1 MLLQEFLKYGI
12 LVLQIQNPGKGNSIF
27 RRKSIMKRKKV
38 LALLMATAVTFGST
52 VPTATFAM
60 PEDQYT
66 DVQKEDSF
74 FEYVEDVTDYKIM
87 AGLEDKT
94 DEFGIAEKITRSD
107 LVEYL
112 YKMMLE
118 PAANGSLRFE
128 DVLDQDYEEAVVWA
142 DSVGLFEGLEDTFF
156 ENDEFKADT
165 EVTREQAAVILRNLA
180 TKVLKIDFTSENEE
194 DAIKDKDGNVLK
206 ALENLDAYEDGTS
219 VTGEYLDAVKW
230 AVGYT
235 LLNPATTDTEADR
248 YNEELAGKL
257 NLQGTLEKVDLA
269 EAISKLLDMVPE
281 DSEVETA
288 KTEYEDA
295 QEAAASDNGSGYV
308 GTSTGNAGRGTA
320 NRGNSNSSTSN
331 NTSNNNSNN
340 SSNNNSNTSN
350 ESVITPH
357 EHTWEKNEWQE
368 EGHYEQEV
376 AKEAWTETIEH
387 AEEGHNESVL
397 VSPEESHTEEVV
409 TIPEMGHR
417 EDVYH
422 EEEGHYESVLV
433 SPEEGHYEQVLV
445 SEEEGHYEKVEV
457 SPEEGHYEQVLVSE
471 EEGHYEKV
479 EVSPEE
485 GHYETIHHEEEGHW
499 EQKEVSPEKGHWETV
514 HHEEEGHYETVHHEE
529 EGHWETQQIQVG
541 TEPVYET
548 RAVTVCNLCDAI
560 LWDPATGG
568 DFEEAITNHMIEH
581 GTSIS
586 YRTENRQFQVGEKPI
601 YEEKEVWVVD
611 KEAWDEQVW
620 VVDKEAWDEQVWV
633 VDEEAVYEDVW
644 VVDKEAYDEQVWVVD
659 KEAVYEDQ
667 WVVDKEAVYEDKWVV
682 DKEAVY
688 EDKWVVDKEAYTEA
702 IWVVDQEQ
710 VSEFIK
716 VVDKEAVYEDKWIID
731 KEAWVEIIEHP
742 AEYKDV
748 WVVDKEAGF
757 NWVCSGCGETATEI

>member
-1 MLLQEFLKYGI
+1 
-12 LVLQIQNPGKGNSIF
+12 
-27 RRKSIMKRKKV
+27 MKRKKV

-165 EVTREQAAVILRNLA
+165 EVTREQASVILRNLA

-331 NTSNNNSNN
+331 NTTNNN
-340 SSNNNSNTSN
+340 SNNNSNTSN
-350 ESVITPH
+350 ESVTTPH

-422 EEEGHYESVLV
+422 EEEGHYENVL
-433 SPEEGHYEQVLV
+433 
-445 SEEEGHYEKVEV
+445 V

-548 RAVTVCNLCDAI
+548 RAVTVCNLCGAI

-644 VVDKEAYDEQVWVVD
+644 VVDKEAWDEQVWIVD
-659 KEAVYEDQ
+659 KPAEYEDK

-682 DKEAVY
+682 DKPAVY
-688 EDKWVVDKEAYTEA
+688 EDQWVVDKEAYTEA

-716 VVDKEAVYEDKWIID
+716 VVDKEAVYEDKWIVD

>member
-457 SPEEGHYEQVLVSE
+457 SPEEGHYE
-471 EEGHYEKV
+471 
-479 EVSPEE
+479 
-485 GHYETIHHEEEGHW
+485 TIHHEEEGHW

-688 EDKWVVDKEAYTEA
+688 EDKWVVDKEAVYEDKWVVDKEAVYEDKWVVDKEAYTEA